1 MNTKLRKLLL
11 VPVLTRALA
20 LALLM
25 LAGPAHALL
34 DIEITSGV
42 EGEIP
47 MAIVPF
53 KWNGT
58 GAAPTTSVAA
68 IIKADLYRT
77 GLFKFTKQK
86 DFIERP
92 HHGGEVNFRNWQ
104 VLGVE
109 SLVVGSVT
117 PDGKGGYVIQF
128 QLFDI
133 YSKARAQQP
142 GIPEYKIKQ
151 LAGHRLHVSA
161 KKLRQAAH
169 RISDIVYRKLTGKRG
184 AFSQRIAY
192 VTKIQVPGKGARYA
206 LRIADSDG
214 HAPFTVHSSPD
225 PIMSPAWSPD
235 GKSMAYV
242 SFENGKSAIYVQ
254 QLVTAKRRLLSSHKG
269 INGAPAWSPDGRTLA
284 VTLSHQGNPEI
295 YLIDTITR
303 QLRRLTNNTAIDTEP
318 AFSPDGKFI
327 LFTSDR
333 SGRPQV
339 YRVPVKGGRAQ
350 RQTFEGKYNTSA
362 SYSPDAKSVLMIH
375 HDGTGFRVAVMDL
388 SNSQIKVLTRG
399 RLDES
404 PAWAPN
410 GSMVIYA
417 SEYQGRG
424 VLYVV
429 SADGRVSQRLLLQ
442 TGDVREPV
450 WEPFTKQ

>member
-1 MNTKLRKLLL
+1 MNKKLHKLILG
-11 VPVLTRALA
+11 LTLILA
-20 LALLM
+20 
-25 LAGPAHALL
+25 AGPVHALL

-42 EGEIP
+42 EGEMP

-58 GAAPTTSVAA
+58 GPAPTTNVAA

-77 GLFKFTKQK
+77 GLFKFTKEK
-86 DFIERP
+86 DFVERP

-133 YSKARAQQP
+133 YSKAKQQQA
-142 GIPEYKIKQ
+142 GQPEYKIKQ
-151 LAGHRLHVSA
+151 LAGHRLHVTA

-169 RISDIVYRKLTGKRG
+169 RISDIVYQKLTGKRG

-192 VTKIQVPGKGARYA
+192 VTKIQIPGKGARYA
-206 LRIADSDG
+206 LRVADSDG
-214 HAPFTVHSSPD
+214 HAPFTVHSSPE
-225 PIMSPAWSPD
+225 PIMSPAWSPN
-235 GKSMAYV
+235 GREMAYV
-242 SFENGKSAIYVQ
+242 SFENGKPAIYIQ
-254 QLVTAKRRLLSSHKG
+254 DLTSAQRRLVSARPG
-269 INGAPAWSPDGRTLA
+269 INGAPAWSPDGRMLA
-284 VTLSHQGNPEI
+284 VTLSYQGNPEI
-295 YLIDTITR
+295 YLLDLQTR
-303 QLRRLTNNTAIDTEP
+303 RTRRMTNNTAIDTEA
-318 AFSPDGKFI
+318 AFSPDGKYL

-333 SGRPQV
+333 SGRPQI
-339 YRVPVKGGRAQ
+339 YRMPVSGGRAQ
-350 RQTFEGKYNTSA
+350 RLTFEGKYNASA
-362 SYSPDAKSVLMIH
+362 SFSRDSKTVLMVH
-375 HDGTGFRVAVMDL
+375 HDGNGFRVAVMDL
-388 SNSQIKVLTRG
+388 SNSQIKVLTKG

-417 SEYQGRG
+417 SESRGRG

-450 WEPFTKQ
+450 WEPFRNK